1 MPQPS
6 KDKYV
11 VHNDKKA
18 YSITDNALQAAKE
31 ASKLMIPG
39 YGERKQSGFI
49 PRRNED
55 YADGGAYPE
64 IHVLQYPLGMGKPQP
79 TAGTS
84 STALVSSSNIRT
96 ASTDIVKSKTAS
108 LEDMTG
114 KNSLIVLHHKELLLR
129 PDGEEEQKTANETAK
144 ALGKI
149 IEKKLD
155 ATRVIKHG
163 NSDGDDSGGPKSEY
177 IRYTPQVTKEG
188 GPQQRII
195 RVVEAAV
202 DPLEPPKF
210 RNLKK
215 PPPVN
220 EAPVPVMHSPQRKL
234 TIEDQMNWDIPKSI
248 SNWTNP
254 MGYTI
259 ALDKRLAADGRGLR
273 ENVINDRF
281 AQFSESLLIAE
292 EEARTSVEE
301 RARMRQKVAD
311 RQKQMENDML
321 RAAAEEARKGIIP
334 KNLLSTASSSLSSL
348 QDPTDVKNVE
358 PALRETKSQ
367 ISSSP
372 SREER
377 QRNRKSDND
386 SNSSSSSGSGSTSD
400 NSSSSDSG
408 SDSGSSDDSNSES
421 DKRSTSGR
429 SRERHSSRHRKER
442 SRSRSAERSRRHRK
456 RSRSRDRRRDNKESH
471 EEYKKRKERDMI
483 RREKRREIERDM
495 RLQASGKRTKMA
507 REAERDISEKIALG
521 IPVSAATKMVNNSNN
536 NNSDSL
542 FDSRLFNKSEG
553 ISSGFGGDEE
563 EYNEFTN
570 ALFSS
575 SQASKQYR
583 PKEQDEDKFGDA
595 ESQIR
600 ALKGSAA
607 PSSSSSS
614 SGRSRMAPV
623 QFEADSSD
631 PSATKKE
638 VNDFLNSILNKQ

>member
-31 ASKLMIPG
+31 ASKLMIPS

-55 YADGGAYPE
+55 FADGGAYPE
-64 IHVLQYPLGMGKPQP
+64 IHVLQYPLGMGKPQSIA
-79 TAGTS
+79 TATS
-84 STALVSSSNIRT
+84 STALVSSSIRT
-96 ASTDIVKSKTAS
+96 STDIVKSKAAS

-114 KNSLIVLHHKELLLR
+114 KNSLIVLHHKELLMR
-129 PDGEEEQKTANETAK
+129 PDGEEEQKTANETAM

-163 NSDGDDSGGPKSEY
+163 NNGNSNSDDSGGSKSEY

-195 RVVEAAV
+195 RVVEAVV

-215 PPPVN
+215 PPPVS
-220 EAPVPVMHSPQRKL
+220 EAPVPVLHSPQRKL
-234 TIEDQMNWDIPKSI
+234 TVEDQMNWDIPKSI

-273 ENVINDRF
+273 ENTINDRF

-292 EEARTSVEE
+292 EEARTAVEE

-334 KNLLSTASSSLSSL
+334 KNPLLTASS

-358 PALRETKSQ
+358 SDVRETKSQ
-367 ISSSP
+367 KLSSLS

-377 QRNRKSDND
+377 ENNRKSD
-386 SNSSSSSGSGSTSD
+386 SNSERSRSDSDDSDSSSGSE
-400 NSSSSDSG
+400 SDSG
-408 SDSGSSDDSNSES
+408 SGSSNDSSSES
-421 DKRSTSGR
+421 ERSTSGR
-429 SRERHSSRHRKER
+429 SRDRRSSRYRKGR

-456 RSRSRDRRRDNKESH
+456 RSRSRDRRRDSKESQ

-483 RREKRREIERDM
+483 RREKRKEIERDM

-521 IPVSAATKMVNNSNN
+521 IPVSAATKMANNQNN

-623 QFEADSSD
+623 QFEADPSD
-631 PSATKKE
+631 QSTTKKE
-638 VNDFLNSILNKQ
+638 VDDFLNSILNKQ